1 MSIEEDPS
9 GDTFILQDEQ
19 DEGKKSFKRHR
30 RINVFKSFLRHKR
43 VAFFTIVLVIGV
55 AELLL
60 YFRSV
65 RPVYRAEALIMVAPV
80 MLKNVI
86 EDRQYEVPRYDELV
100 NEQLAVLVR
109 EEVALKA
116 LEMLEGRKEGWV
128 MPGESHRDAA
138 ARLSSA
144 LLAKRVP
151 DSTYISVA
159 LESKQPQGL
168 AATVNAIVD
177 CYMARVKGKGFYGQ
191 EVREETLH
199 QRRGELQEEIRK
211 KTDQL
216 SAWAKELGIA
226 GFDKPLEGTSAE
238 EKVLADAR
246 ARALE
251 LESRLVAIKAR
262 NESLLRTDLTAEARE
277 LSTKDPELVSLKTVL
292 LPRKNE
298 LKAKSM
304 GLTPEHSGRKE
315 IERLISELDL
325 DLDRSEKSAVERA
338 RTELAQKRELK
349 MGEDLQLI
357 QFDLEQARI
366 FEKNLAEQSQLRAE
380 KVAKFNSR
388 YYEAMT
394 LRQDLER
401 LNRQLGALEDRL
413 DAMRL
418 EAETPGFVSLVSPAR
433 NPDRPIHRPMATL
446 VAVFLVIAVALG
458 FAVPTALDALDH
470 RIQSPIDVEPV
481 IDARPLGWVLERT
494 PRSEKFVDDQVRR
507 IALSLE
513 RQRRAHQRCQIAFMS
528 LRPGGGTTQLIIDL
542 ARELRAIGSRTIVVE
557 ANALHPDGRYLAPKG
572 HPGLVGSLGGHIRIE
587 EVVLPPRATL
597 TYRIPLGNTEGAL
610 LIPNSRNLR
619 QVLNHLS
626 SNYDMVLIDSP
637 PLFLSS
643 DAELIASCAQ
653 GVILVVEAEKVVT
666 GEVKRAM
673 DIVREIGPLM
683 IEVVVNRVRDFR
695 GHGYYS
701 DLVEQYESA
710 GRPRSPS

>member
-1 MSIEEDPS
+1 M
-9 GDTFILQDEQ
+9 
-19 DEGKKSFKRHR
+19 
-30 RINVFKSFLRHKR
+30 
-43 VAFFTIVLVIGV
+43 AFFTIVLVIGI
-55 AELLL
+55 AEPIL

-80 MLKNVI
+80 MVKNVI

-100 NEQLAVLVR
+100 NEQLAVVVR

-116 LEMLEGRKEGWV
+116 LEMLEGHKDGWV
-128 MPGESHRDAA
+128 TPGESRRDAA
-138 ARLSSA
+138 TRLSSS

-168 AATVNAIVD
+168 AATVNAVVD

-199 QRRGELQEEIRK
+199 QRRAELQEEIRK

-216 SAWAKELGIA
+216 AAWAKDLGVA
-226 GFDKPLEGTSAE
+226 GFDKPLEGASAE
-238 EKVLADAR
+238 GKIWADAR
-246 ARALE
+246 ARVLE
-251 LESRLVAIKAR
+251 LESRAVAMKIR
-262 NESLLRTDLTAEARE
+262 NESLLQLDLSAEARE
-277 LSTKDPELVSLKTVL
+277 VAARDPELVSLKTVL
-292 LPRKNE
+292 LPRKHE
-298 LKAKSM
+298 LKAKVL
-304 GLTPEHSGRKE
+304 GLTPEHSGRKD
-315 IERLISELDL
+315 IDRLIAEIDL
-325 DLDRSEKSAVERA
+325 DLDRSEKSALDRA
-338 RTELAQKRELK
+338 RQDLAQKREQKLR
-349 MGEDLQLI
+349 EDLQLI
-357 QFDLEQARI
+357 QSDLEQARI
-366 FEKNLAEQSQLRAE
+366 FEKTLADQSQVQAE
-380 KVAKFNSR
+380 KIARFNSR

-418 EAETPGFVSLVSPAR
+418 EAQTPGFVTLIAPAR
-433 NPDRPIHRPMATL
+433 NPDRPIHRPMGTL
-446 VAVFLVIAVALG
+446 LVVFFALAVALA

-470 RIQSPIDVEPV
+470 RIQSPIDVESV

-494 PRSEKFVDDQVRR
+494 PRAEKFVDDQVRR

-528 LRPGGGTTQLIIDL
+528 LRPGGGTTQLILEI

-626 SNYDMVLIDSP
+626 SNYDMVLIDAP

-653 GVILVVEAEKVVT
+653 GVI
-666 GEVKRAM
+666 
-673 DIVREIGPLM
+673 
-683 IEVVVNRVRDFR
+683 
-695 GHGYYS
+695 
-701 DLVEQYESA
+701 
-710 GRPRSPS
+710 

>member
-1 MSIEEDPS
+1 MSLEDDPS
-9 GDTFILQDEQ
+9 GDTFILQDEPE
-19 DEGKKSFKRHR
+19 EGRKSFKRHR
-30 RINVFKSFLRHKR
+30 RINVWKSFLRHKQ
-43 VAFFTIVLVIGV
+43 VAFFTVVLVIGI
-55 AELLL
+55 AEPLL

-65 RPVYRAEALIMVAPV
+65 RPVYRAEALLMVAPV
-80 MLKNVI
+80 MVKNVI
-86 EDRQYEVPRYDELV
+86 EDSQYEVPRYDELV
-100 NEQLAVLVR
+100 NEQLAILLR

-116 LEMLEGRKEGWV
+116 LELLEGQKDVWM
-128 MPGESHRDAA
+128 MPGESRRDAA
-138 ARLSSA
+138 ARLSSS

-168 AATVNAIVD
+168 ASTVNAVVE
-177 CYMARVKGKGFYGQ
+177 CYMSRVKGKGFYGQ
-191 EVREETLH
+191 EIREETLH
-199 QRRGELQEEIRK
+199 QRRAELQAEIRK

-216 SAWAKELGIA
+216 AAWAKDLGIA
-226 GFDKPLEGTSAE
+226 GFDKPLEGSTSE
-238 EKVLADAR
+238 GKIWADAR
-246 ARALE
+246 ARLLDLEARAL
-251 LESRLVAIKAR
+251 AMKAR
-262 NESLLRTDLTAEARE
+262 NESLQQVDLTPEARE
-277 LSTKDPELVSLKTVL
+277 LAARDPELVSMKTVL

-315 IERLISELDL
+315 LERLMAEIDL
-325 DLDRSEKSAVERA
+325 DLDRSEKSALDRA
-338 RTELAQKRELK
+338 QQLLAQKREQK
-349 MGEDLQLI
+349 IREDLQSM
-357 QFDLEQARI
+357 QADLEQARI
-366 FEKNLAEQSQLRAE
+366 FEKTLADQTQMQAE

-418 EAETPGFVSLVSPAR
+418 EAQTPGFVTLVVPAR
-433 NPDRPIHRPMATL
+433 NPDKPVHRPMGTL
-446 VAVFLVIAVALG
+446 VAVFLALAIAMA
-458 FAVPTALDALDH
+458 FAVPTALDVLDH
-470 RIQSPIDVEPV
+470 RIQSPIDLEPV
-481 IDARPLGWVLERT
+481 IDRRPLGWVLERT
-494 PRSEKFVDDQVRR
+494 PRSDKFVDDQVRR

-513 RQRRAHQRCQIAFMS
+513 RQRRAHQRCQIAFTS
-528 LRPGGGTTQLIIDL
+528 LRPGGGTTQLVLDL

-626 SNYDMVLIDSP
+626 SNYDMVLIDAP

-643 DAELIASCAQ
+643 DAELIASSVH
-653 GVILVVEAEKVVT
+653 GVIL
-666 GEVKRAM
+666 
-673 DIVREIGPLM
+673 
-683 IEVVVNRVRDFR
+683 
-695 GHGYYS
+695 
-701 DLVEQYESA
+701 
-710 GRPRSPS
+710 